1 MLLIVVLHFLIFF
14 PLHSTCLHCAVSSQN
29 TPVFEILLKHEHLDL
44 ELKNAEGQTVLW
56 FALQA
61 GIGGYD
67 AESFAAKLVKRGS
80 CLDAVCP
87 LNGE

>member
-1 MLLIVVLHFLIFF
+1 M
-14 PLHSTCLHCAVSSQN
+14 SSQN
-29 TPVFEILLKHEHLDL
+29 APVFEILLNYKHLDL
-44 ELKNAEGQTVLW
+44 ELKNADGQTVLW